1 MTITVLLHEMRAM
14 YVGILFFWVMQQ
26 TKGFYLLTIFSLVVE
41 EMFTKATISLHAV
54 TVPRLSLSG
63 MVIPLND

>member
-1 MTITVLLHEMRAM
+1 M